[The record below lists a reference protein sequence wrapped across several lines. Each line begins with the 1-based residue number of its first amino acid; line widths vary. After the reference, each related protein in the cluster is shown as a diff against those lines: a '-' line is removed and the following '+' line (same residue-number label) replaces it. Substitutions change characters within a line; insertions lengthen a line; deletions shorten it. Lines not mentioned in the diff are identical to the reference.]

1 VLPQAALFDGDR
13 KLFEK
18 GKAIREA
25 QKSRMVE
32 KASREAG
39 KKATLEE
46 NERNKNLLQRRGVV
60 LSPEVVEAIFGNQ
73 SEDSTQS
80 TS

>member
-1 VLPQAALFDGDR
+1 
-13 KLFEK
+13 
-18 GKAIREA
+18 
-25 QKSRMVE
+25 MVE

-39 KKATLEE
+39 KKARLEE
-46 NERNKNLLQRRGVV
+46 NERIKNLLQRRGVV